1 MKCLKYL
8 VWGNTETC
16 QGPTFCDLC
25 WWPRLERMWRLAK
38 AREGPGPLVYPLKVD
53 SPLQPWWG
61 RLWIGTYNL
70 RKSWPRILKPTN
82 PFQKNSIS
90 AFLQGIFPTQGLK
103 LHLLPLLH
111 CITRENLFCLTVSE
125 CSKQRNEHPELLNKK
140 VKIVWYISK
149 EPEIEVGAC
158 MRALFHF
165 AGFWYIIWK

>member
-38 AREGPGPLVYPLKVD
+38 AREGPGPLVYPLTVD

-82 PFQKNSIS
+82 PFQKNSIRVMMTKGFPVGS
-90 AFLQGIFPTQGLK
+90 AVKNSPANVGDAGLIPGLGRSLEEGMTIHSSILAWETPWTEKPGGLQATGSQRVR
-103 LHLLPLLH
+103 H
-111 CITRENLFCLTVSE
+111 NL
-125 CSKQRNEHPELLNKK
+125 
-140 VKIVWYISK
+140 
-149 EPEIEVGAC
+149 A
-158 MRALFHF
+158 M
-165 AGFWYIIWK
+165 